1 MSVRTLAIAAAA
13 VLGLTAGAA
22 QAQQQFT
29 DAQKQQVKTEAA
41 AAVEQYYAHF
51 RAHNMKALPGG
62 SFTTPWI
69 MIGGRGPQI
78 YATHDESLA
87 NFEASLKNLVGQD
100 WGRSEYTVE
109 NVCALNANAAIVS
122 GYNTR
127 YKKDNSVMSVGGTT
141 YFLGK
146 AADGWKITSYTGHT
160 RGKPVRCD

>member
-1 MSVRTLAIAAAA
+1 MSVRKLAIAAAA

-69 MIGGRGPQI
+69 IIGGQGPR
-78 YATHDESLA
+78 AFSTDAESLA
-87 NFEASLKNLVGQD
+87 NFEASLKDLISRD
-100 WGRSEYTVE
+100 WGKSEYTVE
-109 NVCALNANAAIVS
+109 NVCALNPNAAIVS

-127 YKKDNSVMSVGGTT
+127 YKKDGSVMSVGGTT
-141 YFLGK
+141 YILGK

-160 RGKPVRCD
+160 RGHPVKCD